1 MLDTRTIMEA
11 WDVNCITYFV
21 PNETE
26 FFLLKLKQQI
36 TQCTPSVPNYKSFW

>member
-26 FFLLKLKQQI
+26 FFFILKLKQQI
-36 TQCTPSVPNYKSFW
+36 MQSTF